1 MGADEIRLIDAFEDL
16 LDRERALLL
25 SGSLD
30 GLSRIVEEKA
40 QLAARLGE
48 IGGAPALA
56 SLGRKAERN
65 ARLLEAAG
73 AGIRSVTRRIA
84 ALKDGPEEPLST
96 YSASGRKTTLGGP
109 AGSVE
114 RRA

>member
-1 MGADEIRLIDAFEDL
+1 MGVEESPLIDAFEDL

-30 GLSRIVEEKA
+30 GLARIVEEKA
-40 QLAARLGE
+40 QLAPRLGS
-48 IGGAPALA
+48 IGGAPALE
-56 SLGRKAERN
+56 SLFRKAERN

-84 ALKDGPEEPLST
+84 AVRDGPEPLTT
-96 YSASGRKTTLGGP
+96 YSPSGRKTTLGGP
-109 AGSVE
+109 GGSVE

>member
-30 GLSRIVEEKA
+30 GLSRILEEKA

-56 SLGRKAERN
+56 ALGRKAERN

-84 ALKDGPEEPLST
+84 ALRDGPEPLST
-96 YSASGRKTTLGGP
+96 YSASGRKTSLGGSG
-109 AGSVE
+109 GSVE

>member
-16 LDRERALLL
+16 LDRERTLLL

-30 GLSRIVEEKA
+30 GLSRILEEKP
-40 QLAARLGE
+40 QLATRLGE
-48 IGGAPALA
+48 IGGAPALRA

-84 ALKDGPEEPLST
+84 ALKDGPEPLST
-96 YSASGRKTTLGGP
+96 YSASGRKTTIGGTG
-109 AGSVE
+109 GSV
-114 RRA
+114 